1 LKLYF
6 QSMQV
11 IQTISELNA
20 ALQTLRI
27 ASRTIGLV
35 PTMGALHNG
44 HLSLVSASQ
53 RENHVTV
60 ASIFVNPT
68 QFNNK
73 EDLKK
78 YPRTPESD
86 LKKLNQSGVD
96 IVFMPLEKEMYPE
109 PDTRTFN
116 FGNLDIVMEG
126 KHRPG
131 HFNGVAQ
138 IVSKFF
144 SIVQPDK
151 AYFGE
156 KDFQQLAII
165 KQLVKQLNLSVK
177 IVPCSIVREPDGLAM
192 SSRNVLL
199 TPAQRKSAILI
210 SKTLFESQK
219 IFKNFDPEA
228 LKDWVKSTINMNADL
243 SVEYYEIVDDVELMP
258 VHSWDE
264 LNNKVGCIA
273 VNVGKIRLIDN
284 IRYN

>member
-1 LKLYF
+1 
-6 QSMQV
+6 MQV
-11 IQTISELNA
+11 IQTISELNE
-20 ALQTLRI
+20 ALQALRD
-27 ASRTIGLV
+27 AAHTIGLV

-53 RENHVTV
+53 KENHITV
-60 ASIFVNPT
+60 VSIFVNPT

-86 LKKLNQSGVD
+86 LKKLDQSGVD
-96 IVFMPLEKEMYPE
+96 IVFMPLEKEIYPDT
-109 PDTRTFN
+109 DTRTFD
-116 FGNLDIVMEG
+116 FGNLDKVMEG

-138 IVSKFF
+138 VVSKFF
-144 SIVQPDK
+144 YIVQPDK

-165 KQLVKQLNLSVK
+165 KQMVKQLNLSVQ

-199 TPAQRKSAILI
+199 TPAQRKSAVLI
-210 SKTLFESQK
+210 SQTLFESQK
-219 IFKNFDPEA
+219 KIESFDPDTLE
-228 LKDWVKSTINMNADL
+228 DWVKSTINLNEDL
-243 SVEYYEIVDDVELMP
+243 NVEYFEIVDDVNLLP
-258 VHSWDE
+258 VHSWDGPQ
-264 LNNKVGCIA
+264 NKIGCIA